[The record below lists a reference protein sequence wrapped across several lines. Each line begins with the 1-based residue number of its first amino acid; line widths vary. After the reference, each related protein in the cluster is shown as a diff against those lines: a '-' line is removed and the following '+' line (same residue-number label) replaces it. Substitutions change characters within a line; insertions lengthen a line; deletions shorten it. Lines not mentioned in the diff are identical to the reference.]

1 MLNEAAERD
10 VVVAFVGKPHRIDD
24 RGSQVQKALRDIG
37 FDQYYQAQETGWVL
51 YLENSTDLAILQTF
65 AKSLEHEAQQYL
77 ERPFVKYVETNLPQ
91 TARTHYQGLKEA
103 KDDLV
108 GIAIFDRLEKELQTN
123 DSLVETMWRRKEIEN
138 YFCSEEVLLAYAE
151 HELPDDL
158 FGRAEKQQRIKAM
171 REAIDEVT
179 EALKTLNKPDPWSSD
194 IKSTDMF
201 LEPLFKKFFEKRNLP
216 LQLRKS
222 EYHILAGLVPK
233 SKLDKEITEKLDA
246 IVAVAKKAKPRV

>member
-1 MLNEAAERD
+1 
-10 VVVAFVGKPHRIDD
+10 
-24 RGSQVQKALRDIG
+24 
-37 FDQYYQAQETGWVL
+37 
-51 YLENSTDLAILQTF
+51 
-65 AKSLEHEAQQYL
+65 
-77 ERPFVKYVETNLPQ
+77 
-91 TARTHYQGLKEA
+91 
-103 KDDLV
+103 
-108 GIAIFDRLEKELQTN
+108 
-123 DSLVETMWRRKEIEN
+123 
-138 YFCSEEVLLAYAE
+138 
-151 HELPDDL
+151 
-158 FGRAEKQQRIKAM
+158 M